1 MSDHEAT
8 GAPISIT
15 LRMPPPVAAAL
26 AALETATGG
35 VIPRHR
41 LALEALRR
49 GALLLAATPGAL
61 FAVDL
66 AAAPPPA
73 APAAPTVAPAQ
84 PSLPLPSPRPSSPP
98 AKPRPDV
105 VAAPLGGDG
114 GNPGRRLAADE
125 LAALRAS
132 VVAAVQ
138 RGASASGLARA
149 AGHDNSGAVRRTIT
163 ALRDGAEVAVTA
175 RLAAELSPAAE
186 GWGR

>member
-61 FAVDL
+61 FGVDL
-66 AAAPPPA
+66 AAAPV
-73 APAAPTVAPAQ
+73 APTVAPAQ

-132 VVAAVQ
+132 VVGAFQ
-138 RGASASGLARA
+138 RGASAAGLARA
-149 AGHDNSGAVRRTIT
+149 AGHEGSGAVRRTLT
-163 ALRDGAEVAVTA
+163 ALRDGAEVNVTA
-175 RLAAELSPAAE
+175 RLAAEMGPACE